1 MVTLENPP
9 TATFFYDVG
18 SPNAWFAH
26 RLIPRIEARSPVR
39 FRYVPVLIGGVFKL
53 AGNRA
58 PLVAFADIPKK
69 VAWFRREIERFARRH
84 DLEQYRMNPHFPVNT
99 LLAMRGAVAAE
110 HEGVAAPYV
119 EAMFKAMWEVGV
131 DVSDP
136 ADFYAVLDAAGL
148 PADRIVERATE
159 QATKDELAANTQGAY
174 DAGAFGAP
182 TFLLDDEL
190 YFGKDGLLELEADL
204 AFV

>member
-1 MVTLENPP
+1 MVTRE
-9 TATFFYDVG
+9 ATFFYDVG

-26 RLIPRIEARSPVR
+26 RLVPRIEARSSVR
-39 FRYVPVLIGGVFKL
+39 FRYVPILIGGVFKL

-58 PLVAFADIPKK
+58 PLVAFADIPRK

-99 LLAMRGAVAAE
+99 LLAMLGAVAAE
-110 HEGVAAPYV
+110 HEGVGQAYV
-119 EAMFKAMWEVGV
+119 EAMFSGMWEEGL
-131 DVSDP
+131 DLSDP
-136 ADFYAVLDAAGL
+136 AVFHAALLAAGL
-148 PADRIVERATE
+148 PADRIVAGTAE
-159 QATKDELAANTQGAY
+159 QAIKDELAANTQAAY

-182 TFLLDDEL
+182 TFLLGDEL

-204 AFV
+204 AFA

>member
-1 MVTLENPP
+1 MVTRK
-9 TATFFYDVG
+9 ATFLYDVG

-26 RLIPRIEARSPVR
+26 RLIPRIEARSAVR
-39 FRYVPVLIGGVFKL
+39 FRYVPMLIGGVFKL

-84 DLEQYRMNPHFPVNT
+84 DLGQYRMNPHFLVNT

-110 HEGVAAPYV
+110 HEGVAPAYV
-119 EAMFKAMWEVGV
+119 EAMFAAMWEQGR
-131 DVSDP
+131 DLADP
-136 ADFYAVLDAAGL
+136 AVFHATLAQAGL
-148 PADRIVERATE
+148 PADRIMALAGD
-159 QATKDELAANTQGAY
+159 QAIKDELGANTQAAF

-182 TFLLDDEL
+182 TFLLGDEL

-204 AFV
+204 RFA

>member
-1 MVTLENPP
+1 MVTRE
-9 TATFFYDVG
+9 ATFLYDIG

-26 RLIPRIEARSPVR
+26 RLIPRIEARSAVR
-39 FRYVPVLIGGVFKL
+39 FRYVPMLIGGVFKL

-58 PLVAFADIPKK
+58 PLIAYADIPTK

-110 HEGVAAPYV
+110 HEGVAPAYV
-119 EAMFKAMWEVGV
+119 ETMFAAMWEQGR
-131 DVSDP
+131 DLADP
-136 ADFYAVLDAAGL
+136 AVFHAALAEAGL
-148 PADRIVERATE
+148 PADRIMALAGE
-159 QATKDELAANTQGAY
+159 QAIKDELAANTQAAF

-182 TFLLDDEL
+182 TFLLGDEL

-204 AFV
+204 RFA

>member
-1 MVTLENPP
+1 MVTKE
-9 TATFFYDVG
+9 ATFFYDVG

-26 RLIPRIEARSPVR
+26 RLIPRIEARSPVS
-39 FRYVPVLIGGVFKL
+39 FRYVPILIGGVFKL

-110 HEGVAAPYV
+110 HAGVADAYV
-119 EAMFKAMWEVGV
+119 EAMFAAMWEEGRN
-131 DVSDP
+131 VSDP
-136 ADFYAVLDAAGL
+136 AALHETLVVAGL
-148 PADRIVERATE
+148 PADAIVAGVTE
-159 QATKDELAANTQGAY
+159 QAIKDELAANTQRAY

-182 TFLLDDEL
+182 TFLLGEEL

-204 AFV
+204 AFA

>member
-1 MVTLENPP
+1 MVTKE
-9 TATFFYDVG
+9 ATFFYDVG

-26 RLIPRIEARSPVR
+26 RLIPRIEARSPVH
-39 FRYVPVLIGGVFKL
+39 FRYVPILIGGVFKL
-53 AGNRA
+53 ADNRA

-110 HEGVAAPYV
+110 REGVADAYV
-119 EAMFKAMWEVGV
+119 ETMFAGMWERGL
-131 DVSDP
+131 DLSDP
-136 ADFYAVLDAAGL
+136 DVFHQTLTEAGL
-148 PADRIVERATE
+148 PADRIVELAGE
-159 QATKDELAANTQGAY
+159 QPVKDELAANTQAAY

-182 TFLLDDEL
+182 TFLLGNEL

-204 AFV
+204 AFA

>member
-1 MVTLENPP
+1 MVTRE
-9 TATFFYDVG
+9 ATFLYDVG

-26 RLIPRIEARSPVR
+26 RLIPRIEARSAVR
-39 FRYVPVLIGGVFKL
+39 FRYVPMLIGGVFKL

-84 DLEQYRMNPHFPVNT
+84 DLGQYRMNPHFPVNT

-110 HEGVAAPYV
+110 HEGVAPAYV
-119 EAMFKAMWEVGV
+119 EAMFAAMWEQGR
-131 DVSDP
+131 DLADP
-136 ADFYAVLDAAGL
+136 AVFQATLAQAGL
-148 PADRIVERATE
+148 PAERIMALAGD
-159 QATKDELAANTQGAY
+159 QAIKDELGANTQAAF

-182 TFLLDDEL
+182 TFLLGDEL

-204 AFV
+204 RFA

>member
-1 MVTLENPP
+1 MVTTE
-9 TATFFYDVG
+9 ATFFYDVG

-39 FRYVPVLIGGVFKL
+39 FRYVPILIGGVFKL

-110 HEGVAAPYV
+110 HAGVSAAYV
-119 EAMFKAMWEVGV
+119 EAMFTAMWEDGR
-131 DVSDP
+131 DLSDP
-136 ADFYAVLDAAGL
+136 GIFHAVLAEAGL
-148 PADRIVERATE
+148 PADRLVELGRE
-159 QATKDELAANTQGAY
+159 QAIKDELAANTQAAY

-182 TFLLDDEL
+182 TFLLGDEL

-204 AFV
+204 AFA

>member
-1 MVTLENPP
+1 MVTTE
-9 TATFFYDVG
+9 ATFFYDVG

-39 FRYVPVLIGGVFKL
+39 FRYVPILIGGVFKL

-84 DLEQYRMNPHFPVNT
+84 DLGQYRMNPHFPVNT

-110 HEGVAAPYV
+110 HAGVSDDYL
-119 EAMFKAMWEVGV
+119 EAMFTAMWEDGRDMSGA
-131 DVSDP
+131 DV
-136 ADFYAVLDAAGL
+136 FHAVLTEAGL
-148 PADRIVERATE
+148 PADRIVELAGE
-159 QATKDELAANTQGAY
+159 QAIKDELAENTQAAY

-182 TFLLDDEL
+182 TFLLGEEL

-204 AFV
+204 AFA

>member
-1 MVTLENPP
+1 MTHEAIFL
-9 TATFFYDVG
+9 YDFG

-39 FRYVPVLIGGVFKL
+39 FRYVPILIGGLFKL

-58 PLVAFADIPKK
+58 PLIAFADIPKK

-84 DLEQYRMNPHFPVNT
+84 DLDHYRMNPHFPVNT

-110 HEGVAAPYV
+110 HLGVSDGYV
-119 EAMFKAMWEVGV
+119 EAMFAAMWERGL
-131 DVSDP
+131 DLSDP
-136 ADFYAVLDAAGL
+136 AVFEATLAEAGL
-148 PADRIVERATE
+148 PADRIASGAAE
-159 QATKDELAANTQGAY
+159 QAIKDELGANTQSAY
-174 DAGAFGAP
+174 EAGAFGAP
-182 TFLLDDEL
+182 TFLLGEEL

-204 AFV
+204 RFA